1 MGENLTIISNDYLS
15 LYIKIIKEKFSKYN
29 LSLNYVKW
37 KGTFLLG
44 SEADKRVFFIQL
56 ILKIIIESEFN
67 TFNKKFYIN
76 PMLKLYIDNF
86 IPENIQTKISTLVP
100 NFTKLLNLKLSFYEV
115 KAIEAIFYYLFINNK
130 EIPQEENKVIFFLN
144 SIEKDKEFSTI
155 YSTLKNS
162 KILNDF
168 PYLENN
174 LSYISVCVL
183 NLYKEIPYWENS
195 CCQNLIREL
204 EYHFNISFSH
214 KDKLLFLNIFEC
226 SIFKKDFE
234 IYNFN
239 DYSSNSNTNVI
250 SLVTYFKKLFLKY
263 DFTFL
268 EDDYFKIS
276 LFFYYQILQ
285 KHFFSIN
292 KKIAIIDLSFNNWI
306 GDNLKINL
314 KKNLKLSTIEV
325 INFYSDRLNT
335 DYLSNFDCIFF
346 THQVDLDTFFRNHP
360 NIQNMQNKCHFIDY
374 SNFFKIEE
382 FLFNVVFLND
392 LG

>member
-1 MGENLTIISNDYLS
+1 MGENLAIISNDYLS

-204 EYHFNISFSH
+204 ENHFNISFSH

-250 SLVTYFKKLFLKY
+250 SLVTYFKKPL
-263 DFTFL
+263 
-268 EDDYFKIS
+268 FKI
-276 LFFYYQILQ
+276 
-285 KHFFSIN
+285 
-292 KKIAIIDLSFNNWI
+292 
-306 GDNLKINL
+306 
-314 KKNLKLSTIEV
+314 
-325 INFYSDRLNT
+325 
-335 DYLSNFDCIFF
+335 
-346 THQVDLDTFFRNHP
+346 
-360 NIQNMQNKCHFIDY
+360 
-374 SNFFKIEE
+374 
-382 FLFNVVFLND
+382 
-392 LG
+392 